1 MSRVGRLGARVRLGA
16 VFAVTYAAE
25 FLVANAQ
32 VVREVLT
39 PGSGVEPALLRQEL
53 AGRTP
58 LEVASIAALVG
69 LTPGTVVVDVDDPRE
84 VERPCMTVHV
94 MFAHDLA
101 EQHRALAALER
112 RLLAALRG
120 VR

>member
-1 MSRVGRLGARVRLGA
+1 MSRGRWLGRLRHGA
-16 VFAVTYAAE
+16 VFVATYAVE
-25 FLVANAQ
+25 FVVANAQ

-53 AGRTP
+53 AARSP

-69 LTPGTVVVDVDDPRE
+69 LTPGTVVVQVDDPHE

-94 MFAHDLA
+94 MFAHDLD
-101 EQHRALAALER
+101 EQHRALARVER

-120 VR
+120 VA